1 MADSQKHA
9 WLDGFLQG
17 MVFCAVE
24 EHAHDIEPR
33 PFPDARALEIMDE
46 HRAEIDKLYGARIRW
61 NPR

>member
-1 MADSQKHA
+1 MADSQKQA
-9 WLDGFLQG
+9 WPI
-17 MVFCAVE
+17 FCAVE
-24 EHAHDIEPR
+24 EHADDIESR